1 MTRPEKVTKEYL
13 KEQLS
18 TLGWIGTRISS
29 TNIIEN
35 PKLKKRYFWIYHYEM
50 PYESAKEVFWKEE
63 HKLSFKKA
71 MDLMDKLE
79 ENKIP
84 YAMISNTFHR
94 LGTKV
99 FNYEKL
105 KQEWPDMKF
114 AVSFD
119 EDTDEEYKGFK

>member
-1 MTRPEKVTKEYL
+1 MKQLEKVTKEYL

-18 TLGWIGTRISS
+18 TLGWIGTRMSS

-71 MDLMDKLE
+71 MDLMNKLKE
-79 ENKIP
+79 KKIP
-84 YAMISNTFHR
+84 YAMVSITLYR
-94 LGTKV
+94 LGIKV
-99 FNYEKL
+99 YDYEKL
-105 KQEWPDMKF
+105 KQKYPDIEF
-114 AVSFD
+114 AVAFD
-119 EDTDEEYKGFK
+119 KDTDEEYKGCR